1 VTYNFASQ
9 NRAVT
14 VADYQALI
22 QKMPSEFGA
31 PAKVSIIEND
41 NKINV
46 QILSYDTNGSLTEI
60 VSNTLKQNIAEYL
73 SNYRMLNDYIAVQ
86 VANVIDLGI
95 EIEAV
100 LDNTQNQGVVIA
112 NIIDRVSLLFNPLD
126 RGLGENVYIAN
137 INRAVQSENGVINV
151 GNIRFY
157 NKVGG
162 QYSSSQTSQTYA
174 NNETREIQP
183 IDGILFAQPSQIYQV
198 RFPEKDI
205 VVLVKNY
212 TSTTIS

>member
-1 VTYNFASQ
+1 VRNFVTYNFASQ

-73 SNYRMLNDYIAVQ
+73 SNYRMLNDYIA
-86 VANVIDLGI
+86 
-95 EIEAV
+95 
-100 LDNTQNQGVVIA
+100 
-112 NIIDRVSLLFNPLD
+112 
-126 RGLGENVYIAN
+126 
-137 INRAVQSENGVINV
+137 
-151 GNIRFY
+151 
-157 NKVGG
+157 
-162 QYSSSQTSQTYA
+162 
-174 NNETREIQP
+174 
-183 IDGILFAQPSQIYQV
+183 
-198 RFPEKDI
+198 
-205 VVLVKNY
+205 
-212 TSTTIS
+212 